1 MIVVDASALVE
12 VLLHGPKAESVAR
25 ILFAA
30 GQTMHAP
37 HLIDIEVAHV
47 LRRYAMRGDIASG
60 RSVTALSDLT
70 SLRLKRY
77 PHKVFLPRIWELRN
91 NLSAY
96 DAVYVSL
103 AEVLDAPLITCDRRL
118 AGAAGHD
125 ALIEVM

>member
-1 MIVVDASALVE
+1 
-12 VLLHGPKAESVAR
+12 
-25 ILFAA
+25 
-30 GQTMHAP
+30 
-37 HLIDIEVAHV
+37 
-47 LRRYAMRGDIASG
+47 
-60 RSVTALSDLT
+60 
-70 SLRLKRY
+70 LKRY